1 MKRTVK
7 AWGLRLSG
15 GTLLCKYTRILKS
28 TVRAVAPVAYFD
40 RPRHATVVP
49 VTITYDDG
57 RKAKQS
63 AELGATITQVTTG
76 DAAGNDEALIVLI
89 VGRESIAG
97 AKRALDEWENGRPA
111 PKRRTRAKREGGKR
125 G

>member
-1 MKRTVK
+1 MRSNKDILDGVSNDPGMV
-7 AWGLRLSG
+7 GLM
-15 GTLLCKYTRILKS
+15 
-28 TVRAVAPVAYFD
+28 
-40 RPRHATVVP
+40 
-49 VTITYDDG
+49 
-57 RKAKQS
+57 AKQS